1 MARVERR
8 DKEPQPEEKKDGGSN
23 ISRRDF
29 LIGSGSGIAGLIIGG
44 VVGKSLSP
52 AAPAAEPA
60 VPVAQAPAAGE
71 TVAVAAEP
79 KAGHMLFFDPLQCT
93 GCMLCAVACA
103 EHWSALY
110 YPEQTKN
117 MINLEF
123 SRIRPTR
130 FQYVDVV
137 SVCQD
142 CKLEVWA
149 EGSDRSPCEEVCP
162 EEAIKHIPEGEGKP
176 GYYGM
181 GYKWIDRDKC
191 LGADKC
197 WRCAEI
203 CEDQFGMGI
212 SFDPI
217 EKKAAACS
225 RCGGDPQC
233 VKACPEPL
241 ALQFKPVGRNG
252 RFHSFKPADYGELV
266 YRKAFNTIR
275 SL

>member
-1 MARVERR
+1 MTRVERR
-8 DKEPQPEEKKDGGSN
+8 DKEPEPEEKKEGGQK
-23 ISRRDF
+23 ISRREF
-29 LIGSGSGIAGLIIGG
+29 LIGSGTGIAGLIIGG
-44 VVGKSLSP
+44 VVGNQIPKAEPEVTEPAP
-52 AAPAAEPA
+52 AAPAAGEPA
-60 VPVAQAPAAGE
+60 AEAE
-71 TVAVAAEP
+71 AVAL
-79 KAGHMLFFDPLQCT
+79 AGHMLFFDPVQCT
-93 GCMLCAVACA
+93 GCMMCAVACA
-103 EHWSALY
+103 EHWSAFY

-117 MINLEF
+117 TINLEF
-123 SRIRPTR
+123 ARIRPVR

-142 CKLEVWA
+142 CKLEQWA
-149 EGSDRSPCEEVCP
+149 EGSSKSPCEEVCP
-162 EEAIKHIPEGEGKP
+162 EEAIYHVPEGEGVP

-181 GYKWIDRDKC
+181 GYKYIEPDKC

-217 EKKAAACS
+217 EKKAQACS

-241 ALQFKPVGRNG
+241 ALQFKPVMRNG
-252 RFHSFKPADYGELV
+252 RFHAFKPAEYGELV